1 MTGQSVTLCVEEMQ
15 TLLSHSAIGSAP
27 TVTAGMGLSLAL
39 PQPYKEE
46 KVSGTVPLGT
56 GRWWEP
62 NQALEPTPYSVRSCL
77 APAFGR
83 GSPLVLGRKFN
94 L

>member
-1 MTGQSVTLCVEEMQ
+1 MTGQSVTLCIEEMQ

-27 TVTAGMGLSLAL
+27 TVTAGMGPSLAL

-62 NQALEPTPYSVRSCL
+62 NPYEASSCQET
-77 APAFGR
+77 
-83 GSPLVLGRKFN
+83 N
-94 L
+94 